1 MLWWNLRRLKSSDVQ
16 TRRRAIKGLSRSQN
30 PRALAALM
38 AALVDESYLA
48 RKEAAHALGEIGD
61 AQAVKPLINLI
72 EDSSHH
78 AIVKAAVGALEKVLV
93 RVAASVVSK
102 DLQAAAALSDVGEIY
117 YERGEGA
124 AWFSVARNATP
135 WIVDCS
141 QVRRLARQELTR
153 RGLSND
159 KPISPTTQK
168 DRKVYGRT
176 SIRDR

>member
-1 MLWWNLRRLKSSDVQ
+1 MS
-16 TRRRAIKGLSRSQN
+16 
-30 PRALAALM
+30 
-38 AALVDESYLA
+38 ALVDESYLA

-61 AQAVKPLINLI
+61 AQAVTPLINLI

-102 DLQAAAALSDVGEIY
+102 DLQAAAALGDLGGVY

-124 AWFSVARNATP
+124 AWVSEARNAAP
-135 WIVDCS
+135 WIMDCS

-153 RGLSND
+153 RGLSSD
-159 KPISPTTQK
+159 KPINPTTQK
-168 DRKVYGRT
+168 GRNVYGRT
-176 SIRDR
+176 SIRGW

>member
-1 MLWWNLRRLKSSDVQ
+1 MLWLNIRRLKSSDVQ
-16 TRRRAIKGLSRSQN
+16 TRRQAIKGLSRSRN

-38 AALVDESYLA
+38 AALVDESHLA
-48 RKEAAHALGEIGD
+48 RKEAAQALGEIGD

-102 DLQAAAALSDVGEIY
+102 DLQAAAALSDVDGIY
-117 YERGEGA
+117 YERREDA
-124 AWFSVARNATP
+124 AWFSEPRNATP
-135 WIVDCS
+135 WIMDCS

-153 RGLSND
+153 RGLSSD
-159 KPISPTTQK
+159 KPINPTTQK

-176 SIRDR
+176 SIRGR